1 MTCVSNPAHAARRL
15 KLPVLQV
22 QYLVSL
28 LWNWIDQ
35 AVISWVL
42 LYCAGDSL
50 GLVINTLSIN
60 LTYHPFALVC
70 VIESLPPFSSKR
82 KSLLC
87 NPSREMFLYQRK
99 AASSRAIRCPSRW
112 HVSRAD
118 LKVLLLGTE
127 ASSWAGI
134 RTLHSSESDRYS

>member
-50 GLVINTLSIN
+50 GLVINTLSIS

-70 VIESLPPFSSKR
+70 VIESLPPFFVK
-82 KSLLC
+82 
-87 NPSREMFLYQRK
+87 
-99 AASSRAIRCPSRW
+99 
-112 HVSRAD
+112 
-118 LKVLLLGTE
+118 T
-127 ASSWAGI
+127 
-134 RTLHSSESDRYS
+134 